1 MHKSFLIPIAVAFA
15 IVTVAA
21 IPVSSS
27 AQVAGQGEAASSI
40 YAVKRV
46 DLGTAG
52 NFVILSKTGITNT
65 GPTKIV
71 GHLGVSP
78 ISSTAITGFS
88 LKLDSKGKFSTSS
101 HVTGKIY
108 AADYAAPTPSMLTT
122 AIGDMQTAY
131 RDAAGR
137 LNPRATELGAG
148 NIGGKTIKHGLYKW
162 SSGVTIPSDVTLTG
176 GPHAVWIFQ
185 IAGTL
190 KISSGKKVILSGGAQ
205 AKNVFWQVA
214 GKTTLGTTAAFNGNV
229 LGKTAIVMM
238 TGATFNGR
246 ALAQTAVTLD
256 ANAVR
261 VNSAPPSTALESL
274 SYPPVSGPY

>member
-1 MHKSFLIPIAVAFA
+1 MQKSLLSAIAIASAVSAVLAVPVA
-15 IVTVAA
+15 
-21 IPVSSS
+21 SL
-27 AQVAGQGEAASSI
+27 AQTEAASTF
-40 YAVKRV
+40 AVTPV

-52 NFVILSKTGITNT
+52 DFVILSKAGITTNGT
-65 GPTKIV
+65 TKIV
-71 GHLGVSP
+71 GNLGVSP
-78 ISSTAITGFS
+78 IASTAITGFS
-88 LKLDSKGKFSTSS
+88 LTMDSTNRFSTSPR
-101 HVTGKIY
+101 VTGKIF
-108 AADYAAPTPSMLTT
+108 AADYAAPTPSKLTT

-148 NIGGKTIKHGLYKW
+148 NIGGKTIRHGLYKW
-162 SSGVTIPSDVTLTG
+162 STDVSIPSDVTLLG
-176 GPHAVWIFQ
+176 GPNAVWIFQ

-190 KISSGKKVILSGGAQ
+190 KISAGKKVILTGGAQ

-238 TGATFNGR
+238 TGAKFNGR

-256 ANAVR
+256 ANAIKR
-261 VNSAPPSTALESL
+261 NSPPPTTALESL
-274 SYPPVSGPY
+274 SSPPVSGPY

>member
-1 MHKSFLIPIAVAFA
+1 MHKSLLSTIIVAASASFA
-15 IVTVAA
+15 TIA
-21 IPVSSS
+21 IPVCSL
-27 AQVAGQGEAASSI
+27 AQAPAQPESI
-40 YAVKRV
+40 DRVKPV

-52 NFVILSKTGITNT
+52 HYVILSKSGITTT
-65 GPTKIV
+65 GATKIV
-71 GHLGVSP
+71 GKLGVSP
-78 ISSTAITGFS
+78 IASTAITGFS
-88 LKLDSKGKFSTSS
+88 LTMDSTNRFSTSPR
-101 HVTGKIY
+101 VTGKIY
-108 AADYAAPTPSMLTT
+108 AADYAAPTPSKLTT

-148 NIGGKTIKHGLYKW
+148 NIGGKTIRQGLYKW
-162 SSGVTIPSDVTLTG
+162 SSGVTIPSDVTLLG
-176 GPHAVWIFQ
+176 GPNAVWIFQ

-190 KISSGKKVILSGGAQ
+190 KVSSGKKVILSGGAQ

-238 TGATFNGR
+238 TGAKFNGR

-256 ANAVR
+256 ATAIR
-261 VNSAPPSTALESL
+261 PNSPPPRTALESL